1 MLCQGLENVSAFQ
14 ILAPS
19 RTPQSSRLKGSV
31 KMKYQSSSSN
41 ISKDS
46 LSYGSSDLAS
56 LAKPT
61 SVLLAQ
67 ESVQPNGSRK

>member
-31 KMKYQSSSSN
+31 KMKYQSSSN

-46 LSYGSSDLAS
+46 LSYGSSELAS

>member
-31 KMKYQSSSSN
+31 KMKYQSSSN

-46 LSYGSSDLAS
+46 LSYGSSELAS

-67 ESVQPNGSRK
+67 ESVQPNSNRK

>member
-31 KMKYQSSSSN
+31 KMKYQSSSN

-46 LSYGSSDLAS
+46 LSYGSSELAS

-67 ESVQPNGSRK
+67 ESVLPNSNRK

>member
-14 ILAPS
+14 ILAPG

-31 KMKYQSSSSN
+31 KMKYQSSSN

-46 LSYGSSDLAS
+46 LSYGSSELAS

-67 ESVQPNGSRK
+67 ESVLPNSNRK

>member
-14 ILAPS
+14 ILAPG

-31 KMKYQSSSSN
+31 KMKYQSSSN

-46 LSYGSSDLAS
+46 LSYGSSELAS